1 MDLYRSVRD
10 RREIDIR
17 FVLGRIALNG
27 TGGIPK
33 NPPLR
38 NIGCRSPP
46 SADRIRLKSY
56 SQTLRPGLLFL
67 MPNDLPRLDDL
78 CQNRRHI
85 LKPVPVADARHFST
99 ASP

>member
-1 MDLYRSVRD
+1 VRD
-10 RREIDIR
+10 HREIDIR

-38 NIGCRSPP
+38 NLGCRSPP

-67 MPNDLPRLDDL
+67 MRNDLPSWTTFAK
-78 CQNRRHI
+78 I
-85 LKPVPVADARHFST
+85 VGTS
-99 ASP
+99 